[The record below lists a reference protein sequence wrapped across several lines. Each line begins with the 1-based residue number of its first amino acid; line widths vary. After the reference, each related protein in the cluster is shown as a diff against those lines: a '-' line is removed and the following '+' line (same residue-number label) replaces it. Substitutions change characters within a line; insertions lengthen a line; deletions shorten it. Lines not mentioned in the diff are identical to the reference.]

1 MIFLC
6 IEYSAHIRIPIDTKR
21 NGIWYME
28 RKFDATMPNPP
39 NVDMRRKP
47 NEEQLAQVLDKIP
60 NVDPENND
68 LLIFNFEC
76 FSM

>member
-1 MIFLC
+1 
-6 IEYSAHIRIPIDTKR
+6 
-21 NGIWYME
+21 ME

-39 NVDMRRKP
+39 NIDMRRKP

>member
-1 MIFLC
+1 
-6 IEYSAHIRIPIDTKR
+6 
-21 NGIWYME
+21 ME

-39 NVDMRRKP
+39 NVDMRTKP
-47 NEEQLAQVLDKIP
+47 NEEQLAHVLDKIP
-60 NVDPENND
+60 IVDPENND